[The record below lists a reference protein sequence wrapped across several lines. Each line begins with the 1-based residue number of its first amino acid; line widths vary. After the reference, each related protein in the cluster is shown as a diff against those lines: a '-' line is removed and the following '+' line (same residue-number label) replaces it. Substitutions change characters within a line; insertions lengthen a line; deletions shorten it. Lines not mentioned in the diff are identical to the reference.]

1 MSEINQPHNLDKMIE
16 NIQLEVAKLND
27 IEGILALQELY
38 LVSNLSEEEKESGF
52 VTTPFSIAQL
62 TEIINQEGLFV
73 AKDNGKIIAYI
84 FAGSWNFF
92 SQWPI
97 FNHMTAMFPDLRF
110 LDFDITTTNSFQYGP
125 ICIDKKYRGKGLIS
139 VFFDFMRIHMLKKYP
154 LSLTFINKTNI
165 PSQKA
170 HTEKLR
176 WTIIA
181 DFQFN
186 NNNYFVLA
194 YDMNQSAL

>member
-1 MSEINQPHNLDKMIE
+1 MPEINQTHNLDKMIE
-16 NIQLEVAKLND
+16 NIQLEIAKLND
-27 IEGILALQELY
+27 IKGILALQELY
-38 LVSNLSEEEKESGF
+38 LVSNLSEEEKASGF

-73 AKDNGKIIAYI
+73 AKDNHEIIAYI
-84 FAGSWNFF
+84 FAGSWHFF

-97 FNHMTAMFPDLRF
+97 FNHMTALFPDLRF
-110 LDFDITTTNSFQYGP
+110 LDFEITTTNSFQYGP
-125 ICIDKKYRGKGLIS
+125 ICIDKKYRGKGLIT
-139 VFFDFMRIHMLKKYP
+139 VFFEFMRIHMLKKYP
-154 LSLTFINKTNI
+154 LSLTFINKTNM

-170 HTEKLR
+170 HTEKLQ

-181 DFQFN
+181 DFHFN
-186 NNNYFVLA
+186 NNYYFILA

>member
-1 MSEINQPHNLDKMIE
+1 MSEINQPHNLEKMIK
-16 NIQLEVAKLND
+16 NIQLEIAKLND
-27 IEGILALQELY
+27 IKGILALQELY

-73 AKDNGKIIAYI
+73 AKDNHEIIAYI
-84 FAGSWNFF
+84 FAGSWDFF

-97 FNHMTAMFPDLRF
+97 FNHMMALFPDLRF
-110 LDFDITTTNSFQYGP
+110 LDFEITTTNSFQYGP
-125 ICIDKKYRGKGLIS
+125 ICIDKKYRGKGLIT
-139 VFFDFMRIHMLKKYP
+139 VFFEFMRIHMLKKYP
-154 LSLTFINKTNI
+154 LSLTFINKTNM

-170 HTEKLR
+170 HTKKLQ

-186 NNNYFVLA
+186 NNNYFILA

>member
-1 MSEINQPHNLDKMIE
+1 MSEINQHCNLDKMTE
-16 NIQLEVAKLND
+16 NIQLEVAKLNNID
-27 IEGILALQELY
+27 GILALQELY

-73 AKDNGKIIAYI
+73 VKDNGKIIAYI
-84 FAGSWNFF
+84 FAGSWDFF

-125 ICIDKKYRGKGLIS
+125 ICIDKKYRGKGLIT
-139 VFFDFMRIHMLKKYP
+139 VFFEFMRIHMLKKYP

-170 HTEKLR
+170 HTEKLH